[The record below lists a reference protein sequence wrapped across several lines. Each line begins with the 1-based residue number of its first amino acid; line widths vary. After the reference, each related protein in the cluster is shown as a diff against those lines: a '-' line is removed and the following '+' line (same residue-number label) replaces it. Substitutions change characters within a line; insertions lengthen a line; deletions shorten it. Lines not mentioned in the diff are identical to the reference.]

1 MPFIWD
7 TIGGSG
13 ATVLH
18 LTPSTTHTFKVT
30 ARDGYGNT
38 VESNVLTV
46 TTPAKTDD
54 VAPSP
59 PTNLQFS
66 FQTDPPELWLNWD
79 QSTDDSDPQSL
90 ILYEVYLNGVFSE
103 DGLIGGGRTITYCR
117 EPGPTEVT
125 LTAVDTSGNES
136 APSNALHID
145 C

>member
-1 MPFIWD
+1 M
-7 TIGGSG
+7 
-13 ATVLH
+13 
-18 LTPSTTHTFKVT
+18 
-30 ARDGYGNT
+30 R
-38 VESNVLTV
+38 
-46 TTPAKTDD
+46 
-54 VAPSP
+54 
-59 PTNLQFS
+59 FS

-103 DGLIGGGRTITYCR
+103 DGLIGGGSTITYCR

>member
-1 MPFIWD
+1 
-7 TIGGSG
+7 
-13 ATVLH
+13 
-18 LTPSTTHTFKVT
+18 
-30 ARDGYGNT
+30 
-38 VESNVLTV
+38 
-46 TTPAKTDD
+46 
-54 VAPSP
+54 
-59 PTNLQFS
+59 
-66 FQTDPPELWLNWD
+66 
-79 QSTDDSDPQSL
+79 L